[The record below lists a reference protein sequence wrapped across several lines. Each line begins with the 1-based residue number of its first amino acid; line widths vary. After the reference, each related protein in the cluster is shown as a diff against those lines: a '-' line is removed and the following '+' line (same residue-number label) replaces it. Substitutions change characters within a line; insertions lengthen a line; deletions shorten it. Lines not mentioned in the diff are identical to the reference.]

1 MHSPPFLSSP
11 KRALPIALA
20 LSLAGCSM
28 EPAYQRPDAPMPSA
42 YPNGPAYATPGAPRA
57 NPGEPAAAELGWR
70 NFLADAQLQQLVALA
85 LANNRDLRVATLDI
99 DEARALYRIQRAAQ
113 FPAIDASVGLTSQR
127 MSPALRA
134 PGQST
139 AINSYDASVG
149 LTHFEIDLF
158 GRVRSLSH
166 AAQEQ
171 YLATEEARR
180 SVHISLVAEVA
191 NTYLTLLADRALLAL
206 AQDTLR
212 SQQDAADMIHR
223 GKQAGAMAQ
232 LDEHRADTQVQ
243 TARVAAEQYT
253 RQIAQDENALAVL
266 IGGPL
271 PAGVSRAAPLDDR
284 ALLAEFPAGLPSTLL
299 ERRPD
304 IMAAEHRLIAAN
316 ANIGAARAAFFPRIT
331 LTGALGVAS
340 ASLAGLFSGGVAWL
354 FVPQLTLPIFNAGSN
369 QANLD
374 LATVRRDINV
384 AGYEHTIQDAFRE
397 VADNLAARAT
407 YEREVKAQE
416 AMIRD
421 LAETKRLADM
431 RFRNGVDDYF
441 GVFDAQRQLF
451 AAQQLL
457 VTYKL
462 AGLTSRVTLYKA
474 LGGGWVESAGAAAA
488 QPRTGQAAPMARP
501 AATPPQTTRP
511 APVAR
516 SQTVP
521 PRTVQPP
528 IAQPATAQP
537 QTAQA
542 APVAQSQTIPLRT
555 VQPPIAQSSTS
566 QPQTTQAAPIT
577 QARTTPLRTAQ
588 PPAAR
593 QQAPQSAPAAQPEA
607 APPQTAQPP
616 IFQP

>member
-1 MHSPPFLSSP
+1 MPSSPFLPSP

-20 LSLAGCSM
+20 LGIAGCSM
-28 EPAYQRPDAPMPSA
+28 EPAYHRPDAPIPSA
-42 YPNGPAYATPGAPRA
+42 YPNGPAYSTSDAQRTAPS
-57 NPGEPAAAELGWR
+57 EPVAPDLGWR

-113 FPAIDASVGLTSQR
+113 FPAIDAGIGFTSQR

-134 PGQST
+134 PGQSAT
-139 AINSYDASVG
+139 INSYNANIG
-149 LTHFEIDLF
+149 LTNFELDLF

-206 AQDTLR
+206 AQDTLK

-243 TARVAAEQYT
+243 TARVAVEQYT
-253 RQIAQDENALAVL
+253 RQVAQDENALAVL

-271 PAGVSRAAPLDDR
+271 PDGVSRAAPLDGR
-284 ALLAEFPAGLPSTLL
+284 TLLAEFPAGLPSTLL

-340 ASLAGLFSGGVAWL
+340 ASLAGLFSGGIAWL

-369 QANLD
+369 RANLD

-384 AGYEHTIQDAFRE
+384 AGYERTIQGAFRE

-407 YEREVKAQE
+407 YEREAKAQE
-416 AMIRD
+416 AMIHD
-421 LAETKRLADM
+421 LTETKRLAEM

-441 GVFDAQRQLF
+441 GVFDTQRQLF

-457 VTYKL
+457 VTYEL

-474 LGGGWVESAGAAAA
+474 LGGGWVESTGAAAA
-488 QPRTGQAAPMARP
+488 QQRTVRPQAMQAPGA
-501 AATPPQTTRP
+501 PPQ
-511 APVAR
+511 AM
-516 SQTVP
+516 
-521 PRTVQPP
+521 QP
-528 IAQPATAQP
+528 T
-537 QTAQA
+537 
-542 APVAQSQTIPLRT
+542 PVAQPEL
-555 VQPPIAQSSTS
+555 
-566 QPQTTQAAPIT
+566 TQ
-577 QARTTPLRTAQ
+577 Q
-588 PPAAR
+588 
-593 QQAPQSAPAAQPEA
+593 
-607 APPQTAQPP
+607 QTAQPP

>member
-134 PGQST
+134 PGQSA

-223 GKQAGAMAQ
+223 GKQ
-232 LDEHRADTQVQ
+232 RA
-243 TARVAAEQYT
+243 RW
-253 RQIAQDENALAVL
+253 R
-266 IGGPL
+266 
-271 PAGVSRAAPLDDR
+271 
-284 ALLAEFPAGLPSTLL
+284 
-299 ERRPD
+299 
-304 IMAAEHRLIAAN
+304 
-316 ANIGAARAAFFPRIT
+316 
-331 LTGALGVAS
+331 
-340 ASLAGLFSGGVAWL
+340 
-354 FVPQLTLPIFNAGSN
+354 
-369 QANLD
+369 
-374 LATVRRDINV
+374 
-384 AGYEHTIQDAFRE
+384 
-397 VADNLAARAT
+397 
-407 YEREVKAQE
+407 
-416 AMIRD
+416 
-421 LAETKRLADM
+421 
-431 RFRNGVDDYF
+431 
-441 GVFDAQRQLF
+441 
-451 AAQQLL
+451 
-457 VTYKL
+457 
-462 AGLTSRVTLYKA
+462 
-474 LGGGWVESAGAAAA
+474 
-488 QPRTGQAAPMARP
+488 
-501 AATPPQTTRP
+501 
-511 APVAR
+511 
-516 SQTVP
+516 
-521 PRTVQPP
+521 
-528 IAQPATAQP
+528 
-537 QTAQA
+537 
-542 APVAQSQTIPLRT
+542 
-555 VQPPIAQSSTS
+555 SSTS
-566 QPQTTQAAPIT
+566 I
-577 QARTTPLRTAQ
+577 ARTRRCRPHASPPSNTRGRSRRTRTRL
-588 PPAAR
+588 PC
-593 QQAPQSAPAAQPEA
+593 
-607 APPQTAQPP
+607 
-616 IFQP
+616 